1 MLRAALSMPQCPFHG
16 KIIPRDDA
24 GRPLDPEDRA
34 REQRQQLQR
43 QAERP
48 GRSLRGPA
56 TPSLVVLGVHCLRGS
71 QHARASGGA
80 SSCSSCCQLAGR
92 VWFPGDV
99 SAGLG
104 RRVGARCPHSALSG
118 SSSGPPVFWPVGFS
132 HLSRSQ
138 DRPGACL
145 MVWVTVCAGACR
157 RLAMCRVAV
166 PAGRM
171 WARAEWP
178 GPGGRVHGAVL
189 AGRSLPRVSAVTRGP
204 FPFVRRDT

>member
-1 MLRAALSMPQCPFHG
+1 MPQCPFHG

-80 SSCSSCCQLAGR
+80 SSCSSCRQLAGR

-104 RRVGARCPHSALSG
+104 RRVGARCPSTQCSVGVLIRAPRFLASG
-118 SSSGPPVFWPVGFS
+118 LQPPESFSGQARGVSHGVG
-132 HLSRSQ
+132 
-138 DRPGACL
+138 DR
-145 MVWVTVCAGACR
+145 VCGRVPQAGDVQSGRPCWADVGMGRVAGAWGPCPR
-157 RLAMCRVAV
+157 GSVGRKV
-166 PAGRM
+166 PA
-171 WARAEWP
+171 
-178 GPGGRVHGAVL
+178 
-189 AGRSLPRVSAVTRGP
+189 PRVRRHPRAFPLCQKRHVISA
-204 FPFVRRDT
+204 